1 MAWRSTSTGA
11 VYMRGFVHQKKGSV
25 GVRPGVETLRLYEIQ
40 GTDSSPF
47 SLGTEAG
54 LSFIEMD

>member
-1 MAWRSTSTGA
+1 MIIGGLEISKLWCCLYERFCTPG
-11 VYMRGFVHQKKGSV
+11 
-25 GVRPGVETLRLYEIQ
+25 GVRPGAEMLRLYEIQ
-40 GTDSSPF
+40 GTDSSPL